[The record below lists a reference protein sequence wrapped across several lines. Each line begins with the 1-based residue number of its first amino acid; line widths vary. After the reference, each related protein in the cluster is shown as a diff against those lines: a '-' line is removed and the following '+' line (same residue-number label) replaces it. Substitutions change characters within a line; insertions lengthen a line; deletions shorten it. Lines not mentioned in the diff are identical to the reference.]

1 MINNLPSTLIVAVL
15 VNNPAEIPAAHCKVV
30 ALIQVSK
37 FQEALTFIERN
48 KLTAPLVF
56 ERAYAEYRLNQPER
70 ALRTIDEHPEQRPL
84 PAALKELRAQVL
96 YRLEQ
101 FDECFDA
108 YKDIVKNTS
117 DDYEDERATN
127 LSAVAVHL
135 AIEESPKDVSNLR
148 DDTYELC
155 YNSACALAGRGQY
168 ADAERKLRHS
178 EKLARDFL
186 EEDGATEDDIAD
198 EVAIIRVQLAYC
210 LQQQGRIKDAAV
222 IYGEALKRKTQDAA
236 LVAVASNNTV
246 SINKD
251 QNVFDSKKKM
261 RAAMTEASEQKL
273 TRRQNKTIAVNNCL
287 LTLFTSQTTEQAQQL
302 VQKLIAAYPDLEFE
316 GQLIRVCQLMQEKRH
331 REAVEL
337 LERFAAGRPERRL
350 ATKFAQVQILL
361 SGGNRRA
368 AIEVLQSLDEE
379 RYRPG
384 VVSALVSLLLGT
396 DQKLAASQVLKDAVE
411 WYQRHQKKGQ
421 SGSAV
426 GNDAGLTEMWRQAAD
441 FHLRGGQVEVAASSL
456 EELLRQNPQDM
467 RTLAQLVIAYAQ
479 YDRKR
484 AQEISKR
491 LPALDTLTNA
501 TEIDALEATNWMM
514 STKAV
519 RRTAGGK
526 SEPSPG
532 VSGGDAAKARKR
544 RVRKRKGA
552 LPKNYNIEVPAD
564 PERWLPKYERAGFRK
579 RGGRR
584 TKDVIKG
591 SQGMQT
597 GAADQ

>member
-1 MINNLPSTLIVAVL
+1 M
-15 VNNPAEIPAAHCKVV
+15 V

-37 FQEALTFIERN
+37 FQEALTFIERT
-48 KLTAPLVF
+48 KLTQLVF

-70 ALRTIDEHPEQRPL
+70 ALRTIDASAERPL
-84 PAALKELRAQVL
+84 PANLKELRAQVL

-108 YKDIVKNTS
+108 YKDIIKNTS

-135 AIEESPKDVSNLR
+135 AVENSPKDVSNLR
-148 DDTYELC
+148 EDTYELC
-155 YNSACALAGRGQY
+155 YNSACALAGRGRY
-168 ADAERKLRHS
+168 ADAERKLRQS

-186 EEDGATEDDIAD
+186 EEDGASEEDVAD
-198 EVAIIRVQLAYC
+198 EVAIIRVQIAYC
-210 LQQQGRIKDAAV
+210 LQQQGRIKEAAV
-222 IYGEALKRKTQDAA
+222 IYGEALKRKTNDAA

-246 SINKD
+246 AINKD

-273 TRRQNKTIAVNNCL
+273 TRRQNKTIALNNCL
-287 LTLFTSQTTEQAQQL
+287 LTLYTSQTDQGQQL
-302 VQKLIAAYPDLEFE
+302 VQKLIAAYPDLEFD
-316 GQLIRVCQLMQEKRH
+316 GQLIRVGQLAQEKRH
-331 REAVEL
+331 REAVDV
-337 LERFAAGRPERRL
+337 LEKFAAQRPERAL
-350 ATKFAQVQILL
+350 ATKFAIVQILL
-361 SGGNRRA
+361 SSGQRRT
-368 AIEVLQSLDEE
+368 AIEVLQSLGEE

-384 VVSALVSLLLGT
+384 VVSALVSLMLGT

-411 WYQRHQKKGQ
+411 WYKQHQKKGSK
-421 SGSAV
+421 SG
-426 GNDAGLTEMWRQAAD
+426 GDADLTEMWRQAAD

-467 RTLAQLVIAYAQ
+467 RILAQLVIAYAQ

-532 VSGGDAAKARKR
+532 ASGGEAAKARKR
-544 RVRKRKGA
+544 RVRKRKGT
-552 LPKNYNIEVPAD
+552 LPKNYNLEVPAD